1 MKPEDLVK
9 KYALGKTP
17 EEMDKEQ
24 DDLKSEVALRSKEME
39 QEIDSFSS
47 KTDELKNPDT
57 GKIMAI
63 IRRPTKTQFELF
75 TPPNLLKYRE
85 NPEKITPE
93 EALAYENGLYKLMEQ
108 LIVMPSRTAKEWK
121 EKTGDDFMAA
131 FQAHLMKTRE
141 KMQKTVESFL
151 ERA

>member
-1 MKPEDLVK
+1 MKPKDLVN
-9 KYALGKTP
+9 KYAGKSV

-57 GKIMAI
+57 GKIMAVI
-63 IRRPTKTQFELF
+63 KRPTKAQFEMF

-85 NPEKITPE
+85 NPENIPPE
-93 EALAYENGLYKLMEQ
+93 EALEYEKGLYKLMEQ
-108 LIVMPSRTAKEWK
+108 LIVMPKRTAEEWK
-121 EKTGDDFMAA
+121 ECTGDDFMAA

-141 KMQKTVESFL
+141 KMQKTVDSFL
-151 ERA
+151 EQA